1 MYPNNLNSS
10 RFSNNYQPGYNYN
23 STGNGLFNGPQQTYQ
38 PSYQDGMN
46 NHHPQQNSNNL
57 AEEEAAAIKIQSV
70 YRGYK
75 TRADL
80 KTVSSISFQIFL
92 F

>member
-1 MYPNNLNSS
+1 MNKYLFDLKKSQNH
-10 RFSNNYQPGYNYN
+10 QPKKE
-23 STGNGLFNGPQQTYQ
+23 TIMPEK
-38 PSYQDGMN
+38 PKEE
-46 NHHPQQNSNNL
+46 HHPQQNSNNL

>member
-1 MYPNNLNSS
+1 MPEKPKEEKL
-10 RFSNNYQPGYNYN
+10 
-23 STGNGLFNGPQQTYQ
+23 STNAQ
-38 PSYQDGMN
+38 
-46 NHHPQQNSNNL
+46 QQNSVDL

-80 KTVSSISFQIFL
+80 KTVSSIS
-92 F
+92 